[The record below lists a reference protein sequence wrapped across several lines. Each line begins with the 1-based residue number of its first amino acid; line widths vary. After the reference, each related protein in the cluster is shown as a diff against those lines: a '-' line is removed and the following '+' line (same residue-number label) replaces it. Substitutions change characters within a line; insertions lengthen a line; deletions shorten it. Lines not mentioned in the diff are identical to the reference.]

1 MNSMGAQAWFGQ
13 KNQHSM
19 FFVICYHL
27 MKFEI
32 IFSWLVVSKW
42 PSSCSVSYYYCQ
54 LSEIFPHSKLFYGW
68 GKKNPENTLDKE
80 KKGI

>member
-1 MNSMGAQAWFGQ
+1 MGAQARFGQ

-27 MKFEI
+27 MNFEI